1 MGLKAELAD
10 LKNRTIAA
18 IEQAAEHRDT
28 RQIMHLSALL
38 ADIERDEQSASAL
51 EDRAAAYEARLQRPD
66 EVPAVPQPRQVAEVT
81 GHMQNRRDPRA
92 ARAMRVDYAIAH
104 GLGNLG
110 GTMYKTRSGATVG
123 IAAATE
129 VIPNRWFLGITPK
142 HIELETMVLL
152 CQSGNAVLD
161 FVLPMTFLSDAW
173 PRLSRSGGQVKFNV
187 DRRDGSYWLQVPD
200 VGPLD
205 IRRYVGQH
213 GPLA

>member
-1 MGLKAELAD
+1 LDLRAELAD
-10 LKNRTIAA
+10 LKNRTLPA
-18 IEQAAEHRDT
+18 IEKAAELRDT
-28 RQIMHLSALL
+28 RQIVHLSALL
-38 ADIERDEQSASAL
+38 ADIERDEQAATAL
-51 EDRAAAYEARLQRPD
+51 EERVAAYEARLQRPD
-66 EVPAVPQPRQVAEVT
+66 EVPAVPQPRQVVKVI
-81 GHMQNRRDPRA
+81 GHMQNRRDPRV

-110 GTMYKTRSGATVG
+110 GTMYRTRSGSTVG
-123 IAAATE
+123 VAAATE
-129 VIPNRWFLGITPK
+129 VTPNRWFLGITPK
-142 HIELETMVLL
+142 HTELDTMVLL

-205 IRRYVGQH
+205 IGRYRGQH
-213 GPLA
+213 RPLT